1 MTILKSEPVIKVGIV
16 SAPKIVFV
24 LNGDFLLNNEII
36 VHSGN
41 YNCSFEQVL
50 EKDFTYSPL
59 SANAT
64 FTLLNVKIG
73 IGFHWEQHEDQTF
86 EGELFITKENNLV
99 IAINQVSLEKYL
111 ESVISSEMS
120 AMNDLNLLNTHAIVS
135 RSWLLAQLFNK
146 KNDET
151 KFIKTKEETLK
162 WYDREDHSLFD
173 VCADDHC
180 QRYQGITKV
189 ISTNAIQAIQE
200 TRGLVLCH
208 NDSICDARFSKCCG
222 GISED
227 FGNAWQPIYIP
238 YLTSVI
244 DSEEGTPMPDI
255 SSEQYYTTSPQAY
268 CNTKDTEV
276 LSQILID
283 FDRDTPDFY
292 RWIVPYSQK
301 TLSELLHKNQGS
313 ILGK

>member
-41 YNCSFEQVL
+41 YTCSFEQVL

-151 KFIKTKEETLK
+151 KFIKTKK
-162 WYDREDHSLFD
+162 
-173 VCADDHC
+173 
-180 QRYQGITKV
+180 K
-189 ISTNAIQAIQE
+189 
-200 TRGLVLCH
+200 
-208 NDSICDARFSKCCG
+208 
-222 GISED
+222 
-227 FGNAWQPIYIP
+227 P
-238 YLTSVI
+238 
-244 DSEEGTPMPDI
+244 
-255 SSEQYYTTSPQAY
+255 
-268 CNTKDTEV
+268 
-276 LSQILID
+276 
-283 FDRDTPDFY
+283 
-292 RWIVPYSQK
+292 
-301 TLSELLHKNQGS
+301 
-313 ILGK
+313 